1 MNSNYHIITTG
12 GTIDAATIDPSGK
25 YTFGQSA
32 IPSIVEQG
40 RIILPMSWTHLP
52 PIDSLYMEDSYREN
66 IFEVCKN
73 TPEDRILITH
83 GTDTLV
89 ETAQYLAARVS
100 EKVIVLV

>member
-1 MNSNYHIITTG
+1 MNSDYHIITTG
-12 GTIDAATIDPSGK
+12 GTIDVASIDTSGV
-25 YTFGQSA
+25 YTFEQSI
-32 IPSIVEQG
+32 IPSIIEQG
-40 RIILPMSWTHLP
+40 RINLPIGWTHLP

-73 TPEDRILITH
+73 APEDRILITH